1 MARFVSNRIGV
12 VVIQVYMALAF
23 CTVKRHNLSMETRS
37 QISSDEIE
45 VATTSWRDRVR
56 LIFQT
61 SKEKIISIGYPPQ
74 CVSCR
79 EITAETATLCALC
92 WRDMPFISRPFCE
105 RLGTPFG
112 NDIGGTLLSP
122 AAIADPPVFNRA
134 RSVAHHDGAARELV
148 HKLKY
153 GDRQELAI
161 AMGRMMTAA
170 AKELL
175 DNATVIVPIPL
186 HWTRLWQRRFN
197 QATALAD
204 QIAKHSGLR
213 VEPKLLR
220 RRKRTLRQV
229 GLTKAQRQQNLQGA
243 FHVPDDVKMSL
254 NGQRVLLVDDVMT
267 TSSTANAAARVLLRA
282 GATNVDIVTFA
293 RVVAGS

>member
-1 MARFVSNRIGV
+1 LSFEA
-12 VVIQVYMALAF
+12 YMALAF
-23 CTVKRHNLSMETRS
+23 AAVKRHNQAMEPSS
-37 QISSDEIE
+37 QIRSDDTE
-45 VATTSWRDRVR
+45 VAQASLRKRAW
-56 LIFQT
+56 LFFHI
-61 SKEKIISIGYPPQ
+61 SKEKMIGIGYPPQ

-79 EITAETATLCALC
+79 EITAETATLCATC
-92 WRDMPFISRPFCE
+92 WRNMPFISRPFCE

-175 DNATVIVPIPL
+175 DDATVIVPIPL

-197 QATALAD
+197 QATALAN
-204 QIAKHSGLR
+204 QIAKHSGLK
-213 VEPKLLR
+213 VETTFLR

-243 FHVPDDVKMSL
+243 FTVPDDVKVTL
-254 NGQRVLLVDDVMT
+254 TGQRILLVDDVMT

-282 GATNVDIVTFA
+282 GAASVDIVTFA
-293 RVVAGS
+293 RVVTGS